1 MFNKNRHLEILYPH
15 SRIHVQQEQ
24 YAPLA
29 KKRDSRNML
38 RIKERL
44 PTFIFRRVSHISQ

>member
-1 MFNKNRHLEILYPH
+1 MFNKNRHLEILYPD

-24 YAPLA
+24 YAPSPRSAILA
-29 KKRDSRNML
+29 ICYAS
-38 RIKERL
+38 KERL